1 MKSIDVDRAI
11 KYAEQRLSLL
21 RSRGDQPSINER
33 NEMANILAVIKS
45 LTGRK

>member
-1 MKSIDVDRAI
+1 MNNQDVDRAI
-11 KYAEQRLSLL
+11 KYCTTRISML
-21 RSRGDQPSINER
+21 RMRGDQPSIDER